1 LGKVRL
7 SRTKIACQSDE
18 IARQRQLSEPFPQRN
33 GIFNAV
39 ADKD

>member
-7 SRTKIACQSDE
+7 SRTKITCQSDE
-18 IARQRQLSEPFPQRN
+18 ITGQRQLSEPLPQSN